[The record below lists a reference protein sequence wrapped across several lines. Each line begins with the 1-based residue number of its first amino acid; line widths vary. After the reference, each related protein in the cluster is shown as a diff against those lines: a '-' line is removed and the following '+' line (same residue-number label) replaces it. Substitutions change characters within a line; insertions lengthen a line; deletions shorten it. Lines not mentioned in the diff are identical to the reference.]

1 MYVSYDKLW
10 KVLIDKHMKKTDLIK
25 KVGISPNTLS
35 KLSKNEFV
43 KMETISKIALY
54 FDLQISDIAYI
65 SKYAEEK

>member
-65 SKYAEEK
+65 SKYTEEK